1 MSLSIMLSIS
11 QVAKE
16 TGLSIKSIRHYEQI
30 GLISAPPRST
40 NEYRYYPVLLVK
52 QLHFIKS
59 TKDAGFNLKESKALL
74 DLSEDNERSSAD
86 VKEIA
91 LQKIKELEARI
102 KQQQILLA
110 SLKKLSKQCHGD
122 KQADCPIIDAFLK

>member
-1 MSLSIMLSIS
+1 MLSIS
-11 QVAKE
+11 QAAE
-16 TGLSIKSIRHYEQI
+16 ATGLSVKSIRHYEQI
-30 GLISAPPRST
+30 GLISTPPRT
-40 NEYRYYPVLLVK
+40 NNEYRYYPDALIK

-74 DLSEDNERSSAD
+74 NLSEDNERSSAD

-91 LQKIKELEARI
+91 LQKIEELEARI

-110 SLKKLSKQCHGD
+110 SLKKITKQCHGD
-122 KQADCPIIDAFLK
+122 KKASCPIIDAFVK